1 MRATRGFRPRMA
13 KRVSYLSCRPCARF
27 PYHAC
32 ARVSCQPRARVVLP
46 HTRGSR
52 GAGMTWLLLLRWR
65 TRLRLSPA
73 DVVDNLL

>member
-46 HTRGSR
+46 HTPGLARGWNDVATAFAMENPSASFSR
-52 GAGMTWLLLLRWR
+52 
-65 TRLRLSPA
+65 
-73 DVVDNLL
+73 